1 MRRKTTTRA
10 HPAEDLNYFEYLHEQ
25 EAETPQAL
33 DFEDRN
39 HNGNDLTKV
48 QTQLGEILDYMRRE
62 IGGLGIA
69 LCRIEDQV
77 KNLGERIN
85 KIESNGTRGSRE

>member
-10 HPAEDLNYFEYLHEQ
+10 HPAEDINYFEYLHEQ
-25 EAETPQAL
+25 EADTPQAL
-33 DFEDRN
+33 DFEER
-39 HNGNDLTKV
+39 GFSAPDLTKV

-62 IGGLGIA
+62 IGGLGIS

-77 KNLGERIN
+77 KNLGQRID
-85 KIESNGTRGSRE
+85 KIE